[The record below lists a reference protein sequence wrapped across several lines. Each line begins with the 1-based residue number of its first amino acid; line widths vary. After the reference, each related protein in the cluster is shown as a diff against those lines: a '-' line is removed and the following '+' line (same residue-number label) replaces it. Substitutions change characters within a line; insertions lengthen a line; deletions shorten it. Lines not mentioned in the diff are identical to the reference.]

1 MQTNLDILLGLLLN
15 REQMLLFKH
24 QHVRASVLNQAASSS
39 SEDEGESSQTTP
51 YQEEVCSFNKLLGYQ
66 VGSELDH
73 KLISGMFR
81 REVSKRKQ
89 RT

>member
-24 QHVRASVLNQAASSS
+24 QHVRASILNQAASSS
-39 SEDEGESSQTTP
+39 SGDEGESSQPTP
-51 YQEEVCSFNKLLGYQ
+51 YQEEVSSFDKLLGYQ
-66 VGSELDH
+66 VGSELDR

-81 REVSKRKQ
+81 QSI
-89 RT
+89 